1 MIKLTKNPILNNKVI
16 KKNSKGIKKSKGQ
29 KSKGQLELK

>member
-16 KKNSKGIKKSKGQ
+16 KKIAKGLKKAKDKNQ
-29 KSKGQLELK
+29 KAS